1 MMQGELA
8 EWNKVRRKSGYTM
21 VKKKKDCCKSLK
33 FFEGGQHLKNSWI
46 INVHKNTSNNADT
59 DLCVVSIKLGHC
71 KKYFSTSRCICMNAH
86 LAITGLKSASHVL

>member
-33 FFEGGQHLKNSWI
+33 FFEGGQHLKNS
-46 INVHKNTSNNADT
+46 
-59 DLCVVSIKLGHC
+59 
-71 KKYFSTSRCICMNAH
+71 
-86 LAITGLKSASHVL
+86 